1 MEGEGVANWFTNL
14 ILEEKEEMEFREGYY
29 SVRDTIEELFANE
42 EAANAVVGAMYSS
55 SGMKFKRSMLHM
67 MGKMSLL
74 DIQAMADKASGGD
87 TTGRPPMRAMMK
99 RLNTLLQTIQK

>member
-1 MEGEGVANWFTNL
+1 M
-14 ILEEKEEMEFREGYY
+14 
-29 SVRDTIEELFANE
+29 
-42 EAANAVVGAMYSS
+42 VGAMYSS